1 MPLPKVLKR
10 LTPTSPALS
19 AVKSFIRWRRTAL
32 EMFPGGRPHGRRRC
46 VRLRLRGRLEYDGRA
61 YAEARTIALVMTL
74 VHEGAAHTVAFD
86 GASRSMMW
94 LCPGRVETQRRAL
107 ASVEATDD
115 DVVLKPTI
123 GQSLFLETG
132 EEVSLA
138 SLEECTEAFL
148 LFIQIVMIATLRCM
162 FGDLMQVHVVSRS

>member
-1 MPLPKVLKR
+1 MP
-10 LTPTSPALS
+10 
-19 AVKSFIRWRRTAL
+19 
-32 EMFPGGRPHGRRRC
+32 
-46 VRLRLRGRLEYDGRA
+46 
-61 YAEARTIALVMTL
+61 EARTIALVMTL

-94 LCPGRVETQRRAL
+94 LCPGRVEAQRRAL

-138 SLEECTEAFL
+138 SLEECTEAF
-148 LFIQIVMIATLRCM
+148 FVIHSNRDDSDATLYVRRSYAGARRFSKLGFSCDAELTIGRNQDAQLCYASRFVSDQPRCCV
-162 FGDLMQVHVVSRS
+162 F